1 MRRHFLIG
9 SLAVTAATLAGCDK
23 PKPPAPPP
31 PAPPPPPPAAS
42 EAASDSASVDPER
55 IDWMAKI
62 TPDNIPATSR
72 VSVQTPKGT
81 FVLELNGKAAP
92 ITVANFLRYVESGKL
107 TGGDFWRSASYN
119 GSGFIQCS
127 MRGPPFPAI
136 PHEPTSKT
144 GLSHTDGAISM
155 SRFEPGTA
163 RADFVICVGDQTSMD
178 AGREG
183 STDKLGYAVFGR
195 VVKGMSVVRAILNG
209 KISKSKAKPGGWDGQ
224 MLATPVIVTEGKLIG

>member
-1 MRRHFLIG
+1 
-9 SLAVTAATLAGCDK
+9 
-23 PKPPAPPP
+23 
-31 PAPPPPPPAAS
+31 
-42 EAASDSASVDPER
+42 
-55 IDWMAKI
+55 MAKI

-72 VSVQTPKGT
+72 VSVKTDKGT
-81 FVLELNGKAAP
+81 FILELNGKAAP

-107 TGGDFWRSASYN
+107 TGADFWRSANYN
-119 GSGFIQCS
+119 GTGFVQCS
-127 MRGPPFPAI
+127 MSGTPFPAI

-163 RADFVICVGDQTSMD
+163 RADFVICCGDQTSMD

-183 STDKLGYAVFGR
+183 SNDKLGYAVFGR

-209 KISKSKAKPGGWDGQ
+209 RISKAKAKPGQWDGQ
-224 MLATPVIVTEGKLIG
+224 MLANPVIVTEGKLVG